1 MASTKLT
8 ISNEMAQFDK
18 KNRDFYDELDEDEK
32 KQFAPFL
39 MIRWGSTI
47 NSEPDLE
54 SYYVL
59 CVNERL
65 NKHFFEI
72 SGTQHKKLQWLLATT
87 VSPGM
92 GAFKHDWISP
102 KKKEKVDT
110 KSIKFLRELYPTLKD
125 DELELMAEINDP
137 KDLKNMAKKLGWDD
151 KEIKKEL

>member
-18 KNRDFYDELDEDEK
+18 KNRDFYD
-32 KQFAPFL
+32 APFL

-47 NSEPDLE
+47 NIEPDLE

-137 KDLKNMAKKLGWDD
+137 RDLKNMAKKLGWDD